1 MQADVSQRM
10 IISGE
15 LIEYSFN
22 IYFKKVGTDVDNSV
36 LNPGDTLGIIG
47 NSTNGVGLV
56 IAARNAG
63 IKVGVYGD
71 NENTETMEL
80 ADFRVVGALKD
91 QQQLQNFAERC
102 DVVTYESET
111 IDAAVMSF
119 LAAHTRVPQ
128 GTDALEIMQDRSL
141 ERAFFSQLNLNV
153 APSAT
158 IVSLDDV
165 YQSIGSIGYP
175 SVLKPI
181 QKGLGQN
188 RQLVIKTQTDIVK
201 AADLLDWGT
210 YMLESLIPFQQE
222 LSVIVAKTPT
232 TTEFFP
238 IVENRYRNHELMMT
252 MVPAQIDPAV
262 NDEILRITQEICDNL
277 TYTGVF
283 EVAFFLTKSGNLY
296 VKRIVPAMH
305 ASGYVFDR
313 ATNISMA
320 EQHLRAIAGLPLT
333 PVKQVLPVV
342 AVYFTTAQTNLM
354 RTQWQIKPNWFFNFY
369 HRTQLQAEKAVMA
382 GHVLVE
388 ATSVK
393 DALEQIDDTNI
404 WHQASAETSTETA
417 PETTD

>member
-1 MQADVSQRM
+1 
-10 IISGE
+10 
-15 LIEYSFN
+15 
-22 IYFKKVGTDVDNSV
+22 VDNSV
-36 LNPGDTLGIIG
+36 LNPGGTLGIIG

-63 IKVGVYGD
+63 INVGVYGD

-80 ADFRVVGALKD
+80 ADFRVVGALND

-102 DVVTYESET
+102 DMVTYESEG

-119 LAAHTRVPQ
+119 LAAHTQVPQ

-210 YMLESLIPFQQE
+210 YMLESLIPFKQE

-232 TTEFFP
+232 ETMFFP
-238 IVENRYRNHELMMT
+238 IVENRYRDHQLMMT
-252 MVPAQIDPAV
+252 MVPAQIDTSV
-262 NDEILRITQEICDNL
+262 NDEILRITQEISDNL
-277 TYTGVF
+277 SYTGIF
-283 EVAFFLTKSGNLY
+283 EVAFFLTASGNLY

-305 ASGYVFDR
+305 QAGDVFDR

-320 EQHLRAIAGLPLT
+320 EQHLRAIAGLPLM
-333 PVKQVLPVV
+333 PIKSLLPVV
-342 AVYFTTAQTNLM
+342 AVYFTPAQAHVI
-354 RTQWQIKPNWFFNFY
+354 RTQWQIKSNWFFNFY
-369 HRTQLQAEKAVMA
+369 HHTKLQAEKVAIAGNVM
-382 GHVLVE
+382 VE
-388 ATSVK
+388 AETIK
-393 DALEQIDDTNI
+393 EALEQIDDTNI
-404 WHQASAETSTETA
+404 WQLQPEPHEGATKTETS
-417 PETTD
+417 D

>member
-1 MQADVSQRM
+1 M
-10 IISGE
+10 
-15 LIEYSFN
+15 
-22 IYFKKVGTDVDNSV
+22 DNSV
-36 LNPGDTLGIIG
+36 LNPGGTLGIIG
-47 NSTNGVGLV
+47 NSTNGVALV

-63 IKVGVYGD
+63 INVGVYGD

-80 ADFRVVGALKD
+80 ADFRVVGALND

-111 IDAAVMSF
+111 IDASVVNFIASK
-119 LAAHTRVPQ
+119 TRVPQ
-128 GTDALEIMQDRSL
+128 GADALEIMQDRSL

-175 SVLKPI
+175 SILKPI

-188 RQLVIKTQTDIVK
+188 RQLEIKTQTDIVK

-210 YMLESLIPFQQE
+210 YLLESLIPFDKE
-222 LSVIVAKTPT
+222 LSVIVAKNDNA
-232 TTEFFP
+232 TEFFP
-238 IVENRYRNHELMMT
+238 IVENRYRNHELMAT
-252 MVPAQIDPAV
+252 IAPAQIDQAV
-262 NDEILRITQEICDNL
+262 SDEILRITKQISDNL
-277 TYTGVF
+277 IYTGVF
-283 EVAFFLTKSGNLY
+283 EVAFFLTQSGNLY

-305 ASGYVFDR
+305 QAGYVFDR

-333 PVKQVLPVV
+333 PVKQLLPVV
-342 AVYFTTAQTNLM
+342 AVYFTPAQVTGVK
-354 RTQWQIKPNWFFNFY
+354 TQWQLKPNWYFNFY
-369 HRTQLQAEKAVMA
+369 HRTMLQAEKAPIA

-388 ATSVK
+388 ADTVK
-393 DALEQIDDTNI
+393 EALDQIDDTALWRLNPV
-404 WHQASAETSTETA
+404 A
-417 PETTD
+417 PIEDNPDSDAN

>member
-1 MQADVSQRM
+1 M
-10 IISGE
+10 
-15 LIEYSFN
+15 
-22 IYFKKVGTDVDNSV
+22 DNSV
-36 LNPGDTLGIIG
+36 LNPGGTLGVIG

-63 IKVGVYGD
+63 INVGVYGD

-102 DVVTYESET
+102 DMVTYESET
-111 IDAAVMSF
+111 IDAAVISF

-175 SVLKPI
+175 SILKPI

-210 YMLESLIPFQQE
+210 YLLESLIPYQKE
-222 LSVIVAKTPT
+222 LSVIVAKTAT
-232 TTEFFP
+232 ETEFFP
-238 IVENRYRNHELMMT
+238 IVENRYRDHDLLET
-252 MVPAQIDPAV
+252 IVPAQIDSAV
-262 NDEILRITQEICDNL
+262 NDEILRITTEISDNL
-277 TYTGVF
+277 TYTGIF
-283 EVAFFLTKSGNLY
+283 EVAFFLTASGNLY
-296 VKRIVPAMH
+296 IKRIVPAMH
-305 ASGYVFDR
+305 QAGYVFDR

-320 EQHLRAIAGLPLT
+320 EQHLRAIAGLPLM
-333 PVKQVLPVV
+333 PIKQVMPIV
-342 AVYFTTAQTNLM
+342 AVYFTSAQLNGI

-369 HRTQLQAEKAVMA
+369 HRTKLQAEKAVLA
-382 GHVLVE
+382 GHVLIE
-388 ATSVK
+388 ADSVK
-393 DALEQIDDTNI
+393 DALDQVDDTGI
-404 WHQASAETSTETA
+404 WRLGAA
-417 PETTD
+417 TDAADSDAQRD

>member
-1 MQADVSQRM
+1 M
-10 IISGE
+10 
-15 LIEYSFN
+15 
-22 IYFKKVGTDVDNSV
+22 DNSI
-36 LNPGDTLGIIG
+36 LNPGGTLGIIG
-47 NSTNGVGLV
+47 SSTNGVGLV

-63 IKVGVYGD
+63 INVGVYGD

-80 ADFRVVGALKD
+80 ADFRVVGALND

-102 DVVTYESET
+102 DMVTYESET
-111 IDAAVMSF
+111 IDASIINF

-128 GTDALEIMQDRSL
+128 GADALEITQDRSL

-175 SVLKPI
+175 SILKPI

-210 YMLESLIPFQQE
+210 YLLESLIPYDKE
-222 LSVIVAKTPT
+222 LSVFGAKSGDT
-232 TTEFFP
+232 TAFFP
-238 IVENRYRNHELMMT
+238 TVENRYRNHELVASI
-252 MVPAQIDPAV
+252 VPAQIDAAV
-262 NDEILRITQEICDNL
+262 NDEMLRITKEISDNL
-277 TYTGVF
+277 SYTGVF

-305 ASGYVFDR
+305 QAGYVFER

-320 EQHLRAIAGLPLT
+320 EQHLRAIAGLPLM
-333 PVKQVLPVV
+333 PVKQLMPVV
-342 AVYFTTAQTNLM
+342 AAYFTPAQESGI
-354 RTQWQIKPNWFFNFY
+354 RTQWQIKTNWFFNFY
-369 HRTQLQAEKAVMA
+369 HRTLLQADRAPVA

-388 ATSVK
+388 APSVK
-393 DALEQIDDTNI
+393 EALEQIEDTSIWQFGQTTAADD
-404 WHQASAETSTETA
+404 ESTDE
-417 PETTD
+417 

>member
-1 MQADVSQRM
+1 
-10 IISGE
+10 
-15 LIEYSFN
+15 
-22 IYFKKVGTDVDNSV
+22 VDNSV
-36 LNPGDTLGIIG
+36 LNPGGTLGIIG

-63 IKVGVYGD
+63 INVGVYGD

-80 ADFRVVGALKD
+80 ADFRVVGALND

-102 DVVTYESET
+102 DMVTYESET
-111 IDAAVMSF
+111 IDASVMGF

-141 ERAFFSQLNLNV
+141 ERAFFAQLNLNV

-175 SVLKPI
+175 SILKPI
-181 QKGLGQN
+181 QKGLGHN

-210 YMLESLIPFQQE
+210 YMLESLIPFKKE
-222 LSVIVAKTPT
+222 LSVIVAKTPDET
-232 TTEFFP
+232 KFFP
-238 IVENRYRNHELMMT
+238 IVENRYRDHQLMMT
-252 MVPAQIDPAV
+252 MVPAQIDQAV
-262 NDEILRITQEICDNL
+262 NDEILRITQEISDNL
-277 TYTGVF
+277 TYTGIF
-283 EVAFFLTKSGNLY
+283 EVAFFLTDSGNLY

-305 ASGYVFDR
+305 QSGYVFER

-320 EQHLRAIAGLPLT
+320 EQHLRAIAGLPLM
-333 PVKQVLPVV
+333 PIKSLLPVV
-342 AVYFTTAQTNLM
+342 AVYFTPAQANVI

-369 HRTQLQAEKAVMA
+369 HRTKLQAEKAAIA
-382 GHVLVE
+382 GHVMVE
-388 ATSVK
+388 ADSIK
-393 DALEQIDDTNI
+393 EALEQIDDTNI
-404 WHQASAETSTETA
+404 WQLQPAPDEGAATETS
-417 PETTD
+417 D